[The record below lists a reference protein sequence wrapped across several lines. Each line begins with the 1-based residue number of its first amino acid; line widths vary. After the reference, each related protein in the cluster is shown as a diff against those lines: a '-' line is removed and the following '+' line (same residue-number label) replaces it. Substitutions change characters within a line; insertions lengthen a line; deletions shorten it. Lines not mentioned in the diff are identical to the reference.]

1 MSKNLNIRAQEV
13 TQEIFDVLGVRPSGE
28 QGDKVALAIEK
39 VIVKALK
46 KSVERSSDAAFEALA
61 TDSDMAHKITDEIQ
75 TANNVLIANLSAL
88 R

>member
-13 TQEIFDVLGVRPSGE
+13 TQEIFDILGVRPSGE

-46 KSVERSSDAAFEALA
+46 KSAERSSDAATEILA
-61 TDSDMAHKITDEIQ
+61 ANSDVAHKITDEIQ
-75 TANNVLIANLSAL
+75 TANNILIANLSAV

>member
-46 KSVERSSDAAFEALA
+46 KSAERSSDAATEALA
-61 TDSDMAHKITDEIQ
+61 ANSDMAHKITDEIQ